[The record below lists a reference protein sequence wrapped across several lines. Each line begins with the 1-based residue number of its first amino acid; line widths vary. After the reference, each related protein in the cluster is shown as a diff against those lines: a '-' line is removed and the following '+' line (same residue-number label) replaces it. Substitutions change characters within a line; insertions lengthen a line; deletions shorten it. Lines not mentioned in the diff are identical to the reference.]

1 MYKVGLTGGIGTGK
15 SYIGKIFAAY
25 GVKIIDSDV
34 IARVVVLP
42 GSPTLAAI
50 SAHFG
55 EQVITSEGALNRRAL
70 RELVFGNPEQ
80 LAALNGLMHPAI
92 HQLIEDYCHLVE
104 SHQPLPEVYY
114 RTVAAQQKAQA
125 SAQAAASAAD
135 QASASAFAQD
145 SASASAQDLASAD
158 EELGIALDPTL
169 VFSEERPAPYVIL
182 DIPLLFESG
191 WDREVD
197 RILVVDCE
205 PSLQLARV
213 MQRDRCSAE
222 QAAAIIARQCPREF
236 KLTHATEVITTDSPS
251 IADKR
256 QAVLNLHCKYL
267 AQARAA
273 SAIAP

>member
-70 RELVFGNPEQ
+70 RELVFGQPEQ
-80 LAALNGLMHPAI
+80 LAALNAMMHPAI

-114 RTVAAQQKAQA
+114 RTAAAQQKAQA

-145 SASASAQDLASAD
+145 SASAD

-273 SAIAP
+273 GAIAP